1 MVTKCFHHL
10 CVQQTFRF
18 MTRLFS
24 ERCVLSD
31 LKARRRWESGVMSE
45 RTMWSKFFPARSCL
59 WKLKMV
65 DMRSH
70 HSLTVTLQG
79 ITRHY
84 QSQHYPV
91 LSSSS
96 SVQTAVFTPA
106 RALMCAHGFFFSLP
120 SLSIV
125 GSLCEFQMLLTC
137 LSAGKS
143 VHLGCYYRLP
153 VCDWSTKET
162 FHCLLLDYK
171 HVLIHP

>member
-1 MVTKCFHHL
+1 MFSSLVNL

-31 LKARRRWESGVMSE
+31 LRARRSGRVESCQRGLCDLNSSLHGHVYGSLRWWICIPIILCNTS
-45 RTMWSKFFPARSCL
+45 R
-59 WKLKMV
+59 
-65 DMRSH
+65 H
-70 HSLTVTLQG
+70 HSPLPEPALPCSVLFIFSTDGRFHTCQG
-79 ITRHY
+79 SDVCTR
-84 QSQHYPV
+84 
-91 LSSSS
+91 L
-96 SVQTAVFTPA
+96 
-106 RALMCAHGFFFSLP
+106 FFFSLP

-143 VHLGCYYRLP
+143 VHLGCYYRVP